1 MQLLTFVKTTACY
14 SQLANKESWERMN
27 TYRIHIFDRYI
38 SYFKLQTPSEEKVSA
53 TIAQALLTNPYPDVV
68 LYSLR
73 VMQWPQRS
81 YK

>member
-1 MQLLTFVKTTACY
+1 
-14 SQLANKESWERMN
+14 MN
-27 TYRIHIFDRYI
+27 THRIHIFDRYI

-73 VMQWPQRS
+73 VMQ
-81 YK
+81 